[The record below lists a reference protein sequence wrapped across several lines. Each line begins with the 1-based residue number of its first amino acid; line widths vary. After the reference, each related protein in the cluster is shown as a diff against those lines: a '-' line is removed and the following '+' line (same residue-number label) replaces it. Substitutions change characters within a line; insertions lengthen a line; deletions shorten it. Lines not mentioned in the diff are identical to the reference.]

1 MNHINPVQ
9 FQNNFKSITQQD
21 NKVEANSFTEMLR
34 ERLMETNQ
42 MVKESEEMSTAFA
55 AGEVENIHEVMIAG
69 EKAKLAVN
77 LTTAIQSKVLSAY
90 KEIMRL
96 QL

>member
-1 MNHINPVQ
+1 MNHINPIQ
-9 FQNNFKSITQQD
+9 FQNNFKSLTQQD
-21 NKVEANSFTEMLR
+21 KKMEENSFTQMFR
-34 ERLMETNQ
+34 ERLMETNEL
-42 MVKESEEMSTAFA
+42 VKESEEMSTAFA

-77 LTTAIQSKVLSAY
+77 LTTAIQSKALSAY
-90 KEIMRL
+90 EEIMRL